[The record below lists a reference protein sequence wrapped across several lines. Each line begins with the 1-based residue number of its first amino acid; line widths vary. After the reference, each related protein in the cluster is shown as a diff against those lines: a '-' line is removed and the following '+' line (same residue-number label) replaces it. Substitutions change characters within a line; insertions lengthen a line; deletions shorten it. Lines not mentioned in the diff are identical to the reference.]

1 MGIEPFLL
9 SSTLEILIAQRLVR
23 VICSNCRRTVTT
35 NRKEISEKLP
45 PGFSSKVNALY
56 SGKGCPV
63 CSGTGYLGR
72 TAIFE
77 VIKLT
82 PALRELILKSP
93 SATQIWDLAIKEG
106 SRSMFEDGLE
116 KVGAGVTTLEEL
128 LRVAPPQ

>member
-23 VICSNCRRTVTT
+23 LICPSCRKTLTT
-35 NRKEISEKLP
+35 SRKEISAMLP
-45 PGFSSKVNALY
+45 SGLSARVNALY
-56 SGKGCPV
+56 AGKGCPV
-63 CSGTGYLGR
+63 CHGTGYQGR

-77 VIKLT
+77 VIRLT

-93 SATQIWDLAIKEG
+93 SAQQIWDLAAKEG
-106 SRSMFEDGLE
+106 SRSMFEDGLD
-116 KVGAGVTTLEEL
+116 KVGAGITTLEEL